1 MVSIVSRASRAVV
14 QFGQQAAQLVR
25 SQLPATGRMVV
36 AAAGLALLAP
46 AASHAVP
53 AAPRLETVNGSTYT
67 NADTLTFNI
76 SFDSEVRNVD
86 ATDFEVTGST
96 ATITSLVSTGSDA
109 RYYRATVEGGDL
121 ADLNGHV
128 DLVLV
133 AGQDI
138 ENLFGVALTNLATV
152 SPEGT
157 TVNNTPPNC
166 AFSSAAS
173 APVTSTFTVDVA
185 CTPQDGLADRI
196 VGFGSDDLVLS
207 NASLESFSFNARATS
222 GSFVLRPLDAGTITV
237 DLPAGSL
244 YDDASNPNTASTQFS
259 ISSDVTVPTVA
270 MNPWS
275 LSPYSGP
282 LTLGITFS
290 ESVTGFDPA
299 TDLVLSNATIAVL
312 SSGSRSFTLTVTP
325 TAQGAFTVDL
335 PAGVAVD
342 ADGFANTAATQFAGV
357 YDTQAPVYTLSSA
370 VVSPAIDNFT
380 LDISVSEDVHFQSSY
395 LTVTNG
401 TASGLSGSG
410 SNYQV
415 TIRPTSNTEGTVTV
429 ELEAGAA
436 PDRAG
441 NDNAAATPF
450 SIAYD
455 LKSPRIDTVERLNP
469 ASEVTNAD
477 SLTFTVTFT
486 EDVTGF
492 DAADLRTISD
502 DATSPTT
509 GTITQV
515 VSTSP
520 SQYQVTVSG
529 GDLAT
534 IGGNHSTGGSV
545 SLTLFGQH
553 SMTIEDVAGRAMTS
567 YGAATSQEFYQID
580 NTKPGLTI
588 SGPALAA
595 SDFTVTFTFDEDV
608 TGFTLDDVVATNVT
622 LDNLSGSGDVYTAD
636 ATVNGNT
643 PITINVAA
651 NAAEDE
657 AGNTSTA
664 ASEYSVAYD
673 GTAPTV
679 LSIERDTPT
688 DEYTNANSLTW
699 LVTFSEAVQGVGIP
713 DFTVDG
719 TTGSVISVASAGG
732 NAYEVIVGGGD
743 ISTMTGTVTLSFAAG
758 ASITDANGLALTE
771 TSPSGANEDTYR
783 VSHAAPV
790 IASLTRQTPASEYT
804 NADSLTWDMQF
815 SSISSFFSLDADDF
829 TLTGSTATLEVT
841 RYSIGFYITA
851 SGGDLA
857 SANGEVRLRLNSG
870 FYPDEYGNELNGS
883 TAPTG
888 ANENTFWLDNTAPT
902 TTIYTD
908 GTGGSSDPFEVTVV
922 FSEVVTGFDAS
933 DLDIGNATASDIV
946 ETVAGRFFTFN
957 LTPTADGL
965 ISLAIDAAVAQDAA
979 GNDNTAAET
988 WSEYFDNTAP
998 YVTNVEFVTAGGSPT
1013 NSDTLQWAI
1022 ALSEAVENV
1031 DASDFALI
1039 NSFGNTLSVS
1049 QPQSTVIVVTA
1060 TGGDLANK
1068 DGLVTLTTGGLD
1080 ITDLGGNR
1088 LTSLEVTGGADERA
1102 VTMDNTAPV
1111 VSFSS
1116 DDYYVSGSFDVAV
1129 SLSEAVTG
1137 FTSDDLAVSNGT
1149 VTALVANGDDFIAT
1163 ISPTAAGQVILSLAA
1178 DQMTDAAGNG
1188 NAAAGPNY
1196 FVNDPVAP
1204 TLTTIERSYPTDETT
1219 DSDYVVWGINFSE
1232 DVSNVDASDFRI
1244 AGTTATLYVSGR
1256 RGRAA
1261 DGARSRASAEGLGPD
1276 GPSYQYS
1283 VTAQGGDL
1291 ATLNGTVTLTL
1302 AGGNDIADVAG
1313 TMLASTVPTGTNN
1326 NTFILENDVVAPT
1339 VVLSSAASD
1348 PVSGV
1353 FTLDITFSEDVTGF
1367 ALEDLVVSNGS
1378 ASDLSGSGADYTATI
1393 TATADGT
1400 VTVDL
1405 AADAA
1410 TDNAGNGN
1418 VAASQFSITSDGSAP
1433 TVVLSSAASDP
1444 VSGSFTLEVAFSED
1458 VTGFTLSDLV
1468 VSNGTAS
1475 DLSGTGADYTVTIT
1489 ATADGAVTV
1498 DLAADAATDD
1508 AGNGNV
1514 AASQFSITSDA
1525 SAPTVVL
1532 SSASTDPVAGA
1543 FVLSIVFSEA
1553 VSGFELADLVVDNG
1567 VASGL
1572 SGAAASWSVTI
1583 TPSADGA
1590 VTVDLAADSASD
1602 DAGNGNVAATSF
1614 VIENDQ
1620 SAPSVVLSSGATEPV
1635 VDAFTLTITFSEDVT
1650 GFELADLVVTNAD
1663 LSDLAGDGAVYTVV
1677 VTPSGG
1683 SPVTVDLAAD
1693 SAVDGAGNG
1702 NTAADTYSII
1712 TDNTPPSLEITVPG
1726 EETEGV
1732 FTAVFAFSEAVT
1744 GFVVDDISVSNGDL
1758 SEFAAIDTTS
1768 WSVTVTPQ
1776 TVGTI
1781 TLSVAAGA
1789 AADAAGN
1796 DSLAAEASL
1805 EAVAEP
1811 IEVAVVVAED
1821 VEDPTEIS
1829 ATARVTNPGSQPVD
1843 FLVEVD
1849 VPWLDVDPRT
1859 GTIPSLGELELTISV
1874 NELANGLEAGTY
1886 TGTVTVIN
1894 LSGGGAAAKTPNAHA
1909 RAAGNTTVVAIPL
1922 TVTIAERRG
1931 TIQLVSTTPGG
1942 VQRDATFDFASSDA
1956 DLDAISLTTQG
1967 GHAASTPVRKL
1978 LGSYDVTQSLPE
1990 GWRLDSLSCVGDTD
2004 NGSVIDLA
2012 AGRVDIDLDANENI
2026 VCTFA
2031 NTRDEAEVRLATQ
2044 RAIRNF
2050 LVRRADSLLNA
2061 APELTRRVRDRNTSS
2076 PGQFSADINGGN
2088 RMVSMGASL
2097 AGMRNHAAASTPQ
2110 MPGEGVARSADSG
2123 GADIWLAANYASVS
2137 DERSGDAADSAFGVV
2152 QLGVD
2157 WAVDDRTVAG
2167 VMLQH
2172 DWADETTDEIAV
2184 RAGAVRGAR
2193 VSGSGWMAGPYLVRE
2208 ISDGVWFDALALY
2221 GQSDNTV
2228 DPLGLYEDTFETDRF
2243 MVRMN
2248 LSGEWRSGDWRI
2260 RPSVSLAHF
2269 QETQD
2274 GYSDSLGI
2282 SIPEQTIAIGRLRA
2296 GPEVAYRFGT
2306 ASGGW
2311 WEPSIGVTGVW
2322 DYNPAELLDIDGR
2335 LVGTGGVR
2343 ADAKL
2348 GLRGQLAPG
2357 ASILLEMDV
2366 DGLGEADFEARAARV
2381 ELRFS
2386 FN

>member
-1 MVSIVSRASRAVV
+1 MGPVMFRMRQGVRRLGSRWCS
-14 QFGQQAAQLVR
+14 AAAA
-25 SQLPATGRMVV
+25 LPSKIAGLGL
-36 AAAGLALLAP
+36 AAGLASMALPVQAMAIP
-46 AASHAVP
+46 A
-53 AAPRLETVNGSTYT
+53 AAPRLEWASGSTYT
-67 NADTLTFNI
+67 NADTLTFGL
-76 SFDSEVRNVD
+76 SFDTDVRNVD
-86 ATDFEVTGST
+86 PTDFEMLGTT
-96 ATITSLVSTGSDA
+96 ATITSIVMQGGSLSS
-109 RYYRATVEGGDL
+109 YLATVSGGDL
-121 ADLNGHV
+121 ADLNGSV
-128 DLVLV
+128 RLILS
-133 AGQDI
+133 ASQDI
-138 ENLFGVALTNLATV
+138 ENLAGALLTDLATV
-152 SPEGT
+152 NPEDT
-157 TVNNTPPNC
+157 IVNNTRPDC
-166 AFSSAAS
+166 AFTTAAT
-173 APVTSTFTVDVA
+173 APVTSTFTVDVT
-185 CTPQDGLADRI
+185 CTPQNGWADTI
-196 VGFGSDDLVLS
+196 IGFESSDLVLS
-207 NASLESFSFNARATS
+207 NASLESFSFTS
-222 GSFVLRPLDAGTITV
+222 STYAGSFVLRPLDSGTVTV
-237 DLPAGSL
+237 DLPADSL
-244 YDDASNPNTASTQFS
+244 YDEASNTNTASTQFS
-259 ISSDVTVPTVA
+259 ISSDVTVPTVT

-275 LSPYSGP
+275 VSPYSGP

-290 ESVTGFDPA
+290 ESVTGFDPT

-312 SSGSRSFTLTVTP
+312 SSSSRSFTLTVTP

-357 YDTQAPVYTLSSA
+357 YDTDAPVYTLSSA
-370 VVSPAIDNFT
+370 VASPAIDNFT

-415 TIRPTSNTEGTVTV
+415 TIRPSSNTEGTVTV

-450 SIAYD
+450 SVAYD
-455 LKSPRIDTVERLNP
+455 VKSPQIDLIERLSP
-469 ASEVTNAD
+469 AAAVTNAD
-477 SLTFTVTFT
+477 SLTFAVTFT

-492 DAADLRTISD
+492 DAGDLRILSD
-502 DATSPTT
+502 EATTPTT

-515 VSTSP
+515 VATSA

-529 GDLAT
+529 GDLAS
-534 IGGNHSTGGSV
+534 IGGNYSTGASA
-545 SLTLFGQH
+545 SLTVFATT
-553 SMTIEDVAGRAMTS
+553 SPTVEDIAGRAMTS
-567 YGAATSQEFYQID
+567 YSAATSQEYYEID
-580 NTKPGLTI
+580 NTQPGLTI
-588 SGPALAA
+588 SGPALGT
-595 SDFTVTFTFDEDV
+595 SNFTVTFTFAEDV
-608 TGFTLDDVVATNVT
+608 TGFSLDDVVATNVT
-622 LDNLSGSGDVYTAD
+622 LANLSGSGDVYTAE
-636 ATVNGNT
+636 ATASGGT

-651 NAAEDE
+651 GAAQDE
-657 AGNTSTA
+657 AGNASTA
-664 ASEYSVAYD
+664 ATEFSIAFDE
-673 GTAPTV
+673 TAPTV

-688 DEYTNANSLTW
+688 GEYTNATSLTW

-713 DFTVDG
+713 DFAVDG

-743 ISTMTGTVTLSFAAG
+743 LSTMTGTVTLSFAAG

-771 TSPSGANEDTYR
+771 TSPSGTNEDSYR

-815 SSISSFFSLDADDF
+815 SSISSFFSLDTDDF
-829 TLTGSTATLEVT
+829 TLTGTTADLAVT

-857 SANGEVRLRLNSG
+857 SSNGEIRLRLNSG
-870 FYPDEYGNELNGS
+870 VYPDEFGNELNGS
-883 TAPTG
+883 TDPTG
-888 ANENTFWLDNTAPT
+888 ANENTYWLDNTVPT
-902 TTIYTD
+902 VAIYTD
-908 GTGGSSDPFEVTVV
+908 GPGGSSDPFEVTVA
-922 FSEVVTGFDAS
+922 FSEVVSGFDAS
-933 DLDIGNATASDIV
+933 DLDIGNATASEIV
-946 ETVAGRFFTFN
+946 ETLAGRFFTFN
-957 LTPTADGL
+957 LTPSGDGL
-965 ISLAIDAAVAQDAA
+965 VSLAVNAAIAQDAA

-998 YVTNVEFVTAGGSPT
+998 YVTNVEFVTTGGSPT

-1031 DASDFALI
+1031 DASDFALL
-1039 NSFGNTLSVS
+1039 NSFGSTLSIS
-1049 QPQSTVIVVTA
+1049 QPQSTVIVVSA
-1060 TGGDLANK
+1060 SGGDLANK
-1068 DGLVTLTTGGLD
+1068 EGLVTLTTGSLD
-1080 ITDLGGNR
+1080 IADLGGNR
-1088 LTSLEVTGGADERA
+1088 LTSLEVTGGTDERA

-1111 VSFSS
+1111 VSFSY

-1129 SLSEAVTG
+1129 NLNEAVTG

-1149 VTALVANGDDFIAT
+1149 VTALVANGDNFIAT
-1163 ISPTAAGQVILSLAA
+1163 ISPIAAGQISLSLAP
-1178 DQMTDAAGNG
+1178 DQMTDTAGNG
-1188 NAAAGPNY
+1188 NAAAGPSY
-1196 FVNDPVAP
+1196 FVYDPVAP
-1204 TLTTIERSYPTDETT
+1204 SLTTIARAYPTDETT

-1232 DVSNVDASDFRI
+1232 TVGNVDASDFQI
-1244 AGTTATLYVSGR
+1244 AGTTATLFVSGG
-1256 RGRAA
+1256 RGGDA
-1261 DGARSRASAEGLGPD
+1261 GGSGSRASAEDRGPG

-1291 ATLNGTVTLTL
+1291 ATLNGTVTLSL
-1302 AGGNDIADVAG
+1302 ASGNDIADVAG
-1313 TMLASTVPTGTNN
+1313 TTLASTVPTGTND
-1326 NTFILENDVVAPT
+1326 NTFTLENDVLAPT
-1339 VVLSSAASD
+1339 VVLSSASSD
-1348 PVSGV
+1348 PVSGA
-1353 FTLDITFSEDVTGF
+1353 FTLDVAFSEDVTGF
-1367 ALEDLVVSNGS
+1367 ALEDLVVSNGT
-1378 ASDLSGSGADYTATI
+1378 ASDLSGSGADYM
-1393 TATADGT
+1393 
-1400 VTVDL
+1400 
-1405 AADAA
+1405 
-1410 TDNAGNGN
+1410 
-1418 VAASQFSITSDGSAP
+1418 
-1433 TVVLSSAASDP
+1433 
-1444 VSGSFTLEVAFSED
+1444 
-1458 VTGFTLSDLV
+1458 
-1468 VSNGTAS
+1468 
-1475 DLSGTGADYTVTIT
+1475 
-1489 ATADGAVTV
+1489 
-1498 DLAADAATDD
+1498 
-1508 AGNGNV
+1508 
-1514 AASQFSITSDA
+1514 
-1525 SAPTVVL
+1525 
-1532 SSASTDPVAGA
+1532 
-1543 FVLSIVFSEA
+1543 
-1553 VSGFELADLVVDNG
+1553 
-1567 VASGL
+1567 
-1572 SGAAASWSVTI
+1572 VTI
-1583 TPSADGA
+1583 TPAGDGA

-1614 VIENDQ
+1614 IIENDQ
-1620 SAPSVVLSSGATEPV
+1620 SAPSVVLSSAAAEPV
-1635 VDAFTLTITFSEDVT
+1635 VDAFTLIITFSEDVT

-1683 SPVTVDLAAD
+1683 SPVTVDIAAD

-1702 NTAADTYSII
+1702 NTAADTYAII
-1712 TDNTPPSLEITVPG
+1712 TDNTPPNLEISVPG

-1732 FTAVFAFSEAVT
+1732 FTATFLFSEAVI
-1744 GFVVDDISVSNGDL
+1744 GFEADDITVTNGDL
-1758 SEFAAIDTTS
+1758 SEFTAIDETS

-1776 TVGTI
+1776 TIGTI
-1781 TLSVAAGA
+1781 TLGVAAGA
-1789 AADAAGN
+1789 AEDAAGN
-1796 DSLAAEASL
+1796 ASLAAEASL

-1849 VPWLDVDPRT
+1849 VPWLDVDPRS
-1859 GTIPSLGELELTISV
+1859 GTIPSLGELELTIAV
-1874 NELANGLEAGTY
+1874 NEFANDLEAGTY

-1909 RAAGNTTVVAIPL
+1909 RAAGNATVVAIPL

-1942 VQRDATFDFASSDA
+1942 VQRDAVFDFVSSDA
-1956 DLDAISLTTQG
+1956 DLDAISLATQG

-1978 LGSYDVTQSLPE
+1978 LGSYDVTQILPE
-1990 GWRLDSLSCVGDTD
+1990 GWRLDSLSCIGDTD

-2012 AGRVDIDLDANENI
+2012 AGRVDIDLDANETI
-2026 VCTFA
+2026 ICTFA

-2061 APELTRRVRDRNTSS
+2061 APDLTRRVRDRNTTS

-2088 RMVSMGASL
+2088 RMVSIGASL

-2110 MPGEGVARSADSG
+2110 MPGEDGVRPADSG
-2123 GADIWLAANYASVS
+2123 NADIWLAANYASVS

-2172 DWADETTDEIAV
+2172 DWADETTDEIAI

-2193 VSGSGWMAGPYLVRE
+2193 VSGSGWMAGPYVVRE
-2208 ISDGVWFDALALY
+2208 ISEGVWFDALALY

-2296 GPEVAYRFGT
+2296 GPEIAYRFDT
-2306 ASGGW
+2306 ATGGW
-2311 WEPSIGVTGVW
+2311 WEPTIGLTGVW
-2322 DYNPAELLDIDGR
+2322 DYNPAELLDLDGQ
-2335 LVGTGGVR
+2335 LVGTGGLR

-2357 ASILLEMDV
+2357 ASILLEMDI
-2366 DGLGEADFEARAARV
+2366 DGLGEADFEARGARV
-2381 ELRFS
+2381 EVRFS

>member
-1 MVSIVSRASRAVV
+1 MVSIVSRATRAVV

-25 SQLPATGRMVV
+25 PRLLENGRMLV

-53 AAPRLETVNGSTYT
+53 AAPRLESVGGSTYT
-67 NADTLTFNI
+67 NADTLTFNV
-76 SFDSEVRNVD
+76 SFDIEVRNVD
-86 ATDFEVTGST
+86 ATDFEVTGTT
-96 ATITSLVSTGSDA
+96 AAITSLVSTGSDA

-121 ADLNGHV
+121 ADLNAHV

-138 ENLFGVALTNLATV
+138 ESLDGVALTNLATLF
-152 SPEGT
+152 PEGT

-185 CTPQDGLADRI
+185 CTPQDGFADLI

-207 NASLESFSFNARATS
+207 NASLESFSFNAYATS

-282 LTLGITFS
+282 FTLGITFS

-312 SSGSRSFTLTVTP
+312 SSSSRSFTLTVTP

-357 YDTQAPVYTLSSA
+357 YDTDAPVYTFGSA

-401 TASGLSGSG
+401 TATGLSGSG

-415 TIRPTSNTEGTVTV
+415 TIRPTSNTEGTVAV

-455 LKSPRIDTVERLNP
+455 VKSPQIDTIERLSP
-469 ASEVTNAD
+469 AAAVTNAD
-477 SLTFTVTFT
+477 ALTFAVTFT

-492 DAADLRTISD
+492 DAGDLRILSD
-502 DATSPTT
+502 EATTPTT

-515 VSTSP
+515 VATSA

-529 GDLAT
+529 GNVAS
-534 IGGNHSTGGSV
+534 IGGNYSTGASA
-545 SLTLFGQH
+545 SLTVFATT
-553 SMTIEDVAGRAMTS
+553 SATVEDIAGRAMTS
-567 YGAATSQEFYQID
+567 YSAATSQEYYEID
-580 NTKPGLTI
+580 NTQPGLTI
-588 SGPALAA
+588 SGPALGT
-595 SDFTVTFTFDEDV
+595 SSFTVTFTFDEDV
-608 TGFTLDDVVATNVT
+608 TGFSLDDVVATNVT
-622 LDNLSGSGDVYTAD
+622 LANLSGSGDVYTAE
-636 ATVNGNT
+636 ATASGGT

-651 NAAEDE
+651 GAAQDE

-664 ASEYSVAYD
+664 ATEFSIAYD
-673 GTAPTV
+673 ETAPTV
-679 LSIERDTPT
+679 LSIERDTPAG
-688 DEYTNANSLTW
+688 EYTNATSLTW

-713 DFTVDG
+713 DFAVDG

-743 ISTMTGTVTLSFAAG
+743 LSTMTGTVTLSFAPG
-758 ASITDANGLALTE
+758 VSITDANGLALTE
-771 TSPSGANEDTYR
+771 TSPSGTNEDTYR
-783 VSHAAPV
+783 VSHATPV
-790 IASLTRQTPASEYT
+790 IASLTRQTPASEFT
-804 NADSLTWDMQF
+804 NADTLTWDMQF
-815 SSISSFFSLDADDF
+815 SSISGLFSLDADDF
-829 TLTGSTATLEVT
+829 TLTGTTADLEVT

-888 ANENTFWLDNTAPT
+888 ANENTYWLDNTAPT
-902 TTIYTD
+902 VVIYTD
-908 GTGGSSDPFEVTVV
+908 GPGGSSDPFEVTVA
-922 FSEVVTGFDAS
+922 FSEVVSGFDAS

-946 ETVAGRFFTFN
+946 ETLAGRFFTFN
-957 LTPTADGL
+957 LTPSGDGL
-965 ISLAIDAAVAQDAA
+965 ISLAVNVAVAQDAA

-998 YVTNVEFVTAGGSPT
+998 YVTNVEFVTTGGSPT
-1013 NSDTLQWAI
+1013 RSDTLQWAI
-1022 ALSEAVENV
+1022 SLSEEVTNA
-1031 DASDFALI
+1031 DGSDFSLL
-1039 NSFGNTLSVS
+1039 NSSASITSVT
-1049 QPQSTVIVVTA
+1049 QPQPTVLVVEA
-1060 TGGDLANK
+1060 SGGDLADK
-1068 DGLVTLTTGGLD
+1068 DGLVTLTTGSLD
-1080 ITDLGGNR
+1080 IVDLGGNR
-1088 LTSLEVTGGADERA
+1088 LSQLSVTGGSDERA
-1102 VTMDNTAPV
+1102 VTLDNTAPV
-1111 VSFSS
+1111 AAFRQQ
-1116 DDYYVSGSFDVAV
+1116 DYFVAGSFDVAIGFSEPV
-1129 SLSEAVTG
+1129 SGFAADDVTV
-1137 FTSDDLAVSNGT
+1137 TNGA
-1149 VTALVANGDDFIAT
+1149 VTALTAEGNGFTAT
-1163 ISPTAAGQVILSLAA
+1163 IAPVAAGQVSVSLAA
-1178 DQMTDAAGNG
+1178 EQATDEAGNG
-1188 NAAAGPNY
+1188 NTAAGPIY
-1196 FVNDPVAP
+1196 FVHDPVAP
-1204 TLTTIERSYPTDETT
+1204 TLTTIARAYPTDETT
-1219 DSDYVVWGINFSE
+1219 DSDYVVWGIEFSE
-1232 DVSNVDASDFRI
+1232 TVSNVDASDFRI
-1244 AGTTATLYVSGR
+1244 TGTTAGLSVSGG
-1256 RGRAA
+1256 RGDAA
-1261 DGARSRASAEGLGPD
+1261 EGSRDRASGGGRDPV
-1276 GPSYQYS
+1276 GGSYQYT

-1291 ATLNGTVTLTL
+1291 ATLNGTVTLSLTSGTDITDPAGTAL
-1302 AGGNDIADVAG
+1302 AG
-1313 TMLASTVPTGTNN
+1313 TTPSGTND
-1326 NTFILENDVVAPT
+1326 NTFILENDIIAPT
-1339 VVLSSAASD
+1339 VVLSSSD
-1348 PVSGV
+1348 
-1353 FTLDITFSEDVTGF
+1353 
-1367 ALEDLVVSNGS
+1367 
-1378 ASDLSGSGADYTATI
+1378 
-1393 TATADGT
+1393 
-1400 VTVDL
+1400 
-1405 AADAA
+1405 
-1410 TDNAGNGN
+1410 
-1418 VAASQFSITSDGSAP
+1418 
-1433 TVVLSSAASDP
+1433 SDP
-1444 VSGSFTLEVAFSED
+1444 VSGSFTLAVTFSED
-1458 VTGFTLSDLV
+1458 VTGFELGDLAI
-1468 VSNGTAS
+1468 SNGAAS
-1475 DLSGTGADYTVTIT
+1475 NLAGSGAEYTVTVV
-1489 ATADGAVTV
+1489 ATADGEVTV
-1498 DLAADAATDD
+1498 NLAADSALDA
-1508 AGNGNV
+1508 AGNGNE
-1514 AASQFSITSDA
+1514 AASQFAITSDA

-1532 SSASTDPVAGA
+1532 ASAASGLVAGP
-1543 FVLSIVFSEA
+1543 FELTVDFSEA
-1553 VSGFELADLVVDNG
+1553 VSGFELADLIVANG
-1567 VASGL
+1567 VASDLTG
-1572 SGAAASWSVTI
+1572 SGASWSATV
-1583 TPSADGA
+1583 TPSSDGD
-1590 VTVDLAADSASD
+1590 VTVDLAAGSATD
-1602 DAGNGNVAATSF
+1602 DAGNGNVAATRF
-1614 VIENDQ
+1614 AIENDQ
-1620 SAPSVVLSSGATEPV
+1620 SAPSVVLGSDATEPV
-1635 VDAFTLTITFSEDVT
+1635 VDAFTLTITFSEDVS
-1650 GFELADLVVTNAD
+1650 GFELADLVVANAG
-1663 LSDLAGDGAVYTVV
+1663 LSDFAGSGAVYTVLL
-1677 VTPSGG
+1677 TPSGG
-1683 SPVTVDLAAD
+1683 SPVTVDVAAG
-1693 SAVDGAGNG
+1693 SAVDAAGNG
-1702 NTAADTYSII
+1702 NTVADTYSII
-1712 TDNTPPSLEITVPG
+1712 TDNTPPSLEISLPG

-1732 FTAVFAFSEAVT
+1732 FTATFLFSEAVT
-1744 GFVVDDISVSNGDL
+1744 GFEVDDIAVTNGDL
-1758 SEFAAIDTTS
+1758 SDFAAIDTTS

-1776 TVGTI
+1776 TIGTI

-1796 DSLAAEASL
+1796 DNLAAEVSL

-1843 FLVEVD
+1843 FQVEVD
-1849 VPWLDVDPRT
+1849 VLWLDVDPMS
-1859 GTIPSLGELELTISV
+1859 GTIPSLGELELTIAV
-1874 NELANGLEAGTY
+1874 NELANDLEAGTY

-1894 LSGGGAAAKTPNAHA
+1894 LSGGGAAAKTPNAYA

-1942 VQRDATFDFASSDA
+1942 LQRDATFDFASSDA

-1967 GHAASTPVRKL
+1967 GQAASSPVRKL

-2012 AGRVDIDLDANENI
+2012 SGRVDIDLDANENI

-2050 LVRRADSLLNA
+2050 LVRRGDSLLNA
-2061 APELTRRVRDRNTSS
+2061 APDLTRRVRDRNTTS

-2088 RMVSMGASL
+2088 RVVSMGASL
-2097 AGMRNHAAASTPQ
+2097 AGMRNHAASSTPQ
-2110 MPGEGVARSADSG
+2110 MPGEDVARPTDG
-2123 GADIWLAANYASVS
+2123 GNADIWLAANYASVS
-2137 DERSGDAADSAFGVV
+2137 DNRSGDAADSAFGVV
-2152 QLGVD
+2152 QLGID
-2157 WAVDDRTVAG
+2157 WAVDERTVAG

-2172 DWADETTDEIAV
+2172 DWADETTDEIAT
-2184 RAGAVRGAR
+2184 RAGAARGAR
-2193 VSGSGWMAGPYLVRE
+2193 VSGSGWMAGPYIVRE

-2228 DPLGLYEDTFETDRF
+2228 DPLGLYEDTFKTDRF

-2248 LSGEWRSGDWRI
+2248 LSGEWRSGDWRV

-2274 GYSDSLGI
+2274 GYADSLGI
-2282 SIPEQTIAIGRLRA
+2282 SIPEQTIAIGRVRA
-2296 GPEVAYRFGT
+2296 GPEVAYRFDT

-2311 WEPSIGVTGVW
+2311 WEPTIGLTGVW
-2322 DYNPAELLDIDGR
+2322 DYNPAELLDLDGQ
-2335 LVGTGGVR
+2335 LVGTGGLR

-2357 ASILLEMDV
+2357 ASILLEMDI
-2366 DGLGEADFEARAARV
+2366 DGLGEADFEARGARV
-2381 ELRFS
+2381 EVRFS